1 MKYFYFY
8 VFLLIVIILVV
19 SYINTY
25 LHDKYFV
32 KENFT
37 PRIREMY
44 RPYVRHTRIYTNN
57 MYNKHKNNIYNFMR
71 KIGFL

>member
-1 MKYFYFY
+1 M
-8 VFLLIVIILVV
+8 IILFF

-25 LHDKYFV
+25 LHDINV
-32 KENFT
+32 NNDLKENFT

-44 RPYVRHTRIYTNN
+44 RPYLRHTRNYTNN
-57 MYNKHKNNIYNFMR
+57 MYNQHKNNMYNFMR